1 MGRARLTGGH
11 GVTGG
16 TNFEADF
23 RILGPLEVVV
33 ARRQIAVVTG
43 RQRTLLASLLLRA
56 NEIVPVDELVER
68 LWGADPPGRPR
79 ATVQT
84 YVQRLRRTLG
94 DRQRVLTA
102 PTGYQVVVG
111 PGELDLARF
120 RGLVARAAS
129 TEDPLQQAEHL
140 HEALAQWRG
149 RPLVDVPSEDL
160 RSREVPLLEEER
172 LDVLERCFDVELR
185 LGRHGE
191 LIRQLQA
198 VTEEH
203 PLRERFSGQLMLALY
218 RSGRQ
223 AEAFAVFQGV
233 KQALAEQLGIDPGDE
248 LRVLHQAIL
257 NSEPAV
263 SPPRPPDREAIEVV
277 TSVSAFD
284 RVSPRQLPPDLRDF
298 VGREQVIEQISG
310 LLEPDAATGVPLV
323 VVSGPP
329 GAGKTA
335 LAVRV
340 AHELA
345 VKFPDG
351 QLYADLRGFSVTPA
365 LTPLQVVS
373 RFLVS
378 LGVAGQQV
386 PSDLD
391 EVTTLYRTLL
401 ADRRVLVLLDN
412 AAAPSQVRPLLP
424 NTPGCAVLVTSRNE
438 LRGLTALQGSRP
450 VNLDVLPPAQSYQ
463 VLAEIVG
470 ADRIDAEPGAAAD
483 IATLCGHLPLAL
495 RIAAANLVARPT
507 STVGEF
513 AAELRQGNLLARLVI
528 DGDDEAA
535 VRGAF
540 ELSYTTLPTAAA
552 RLFRLL
558 GLVPG
563 ADLDVGAA
571 AALGDVPAEEVTR
584 LLDQLT
590 AANLVGRSA
599 GTRFQLHD
607 LVRLYAIDRC
617 HLEEDAASIAAATER
632 LYLFYLLRV
641 DAAARLLYPVWI
653 TLLRPEQD
661 SAAVR
666 ARFANSSQALT
677 WMDQEFLNVTAAIAY
692 PEGPADLAWPMAEA
706 LRPYLVTQGRYRAEG
721 LSACLTVL
729 AEAVKAKNS
738 RAAAAM
744 HNTVAAVYNR
754 HAEYERAMWHY
765 NEELLAHR
773 TGEFVIGE
781 ARALIAIGNV
791 YQAMGELD
799 EAAKHIADGLRLAED
814 NGSRP
819 VSCLGWLNVS
829 FVEMLRG
836 NLDDAEHA
844 ARQALSLCDDD
855 GGRIAEGEC
864 RSILGELL
872 LRRGR
877 CIEAIEEFSKAR
889 YLYLSNSVSHYEAD
903 VLGLL
908 ALAHRE
914 LGDYD
919 AAQRHAE
926 SAVATANESSA
937 HDEEADA
944 LAILGSIYLR
954 LGRATQALATFDK
967 ALALARRI
975 GHVRAEIVAEHG
987 LTEHRRNSGD
997 LASAEVHAGT
1007 ALAVCR
1013 SAGFQTLEGQTETL
1027 LGWIKLD
1034 MGDLAAAAAHSRR
1047 AAEIHDRTDG
1057 RLDRARA
1064 LHVLGLAQHALG
1076 DDEAALRCWRQ
1087 AIAALPEAAT
1097 TPDVT
1102 EIRRLTDSLTPSR

>member
-1 MGRARLTGGH
+1 MGVIRRA
-11 GVTGG
+11 
-16 TNFEADF
+16 NFEADF
-23 RILGPLEVVV
+23 RILGPLEVDV
-33 ARRQIAVVTG
+33 ARRKIMVLTG
-43 RQRTLLASLLLRA
+43 KQRALLASLLLRA

-84 YVQRLRRTLG
+84 YVQRLRQTL
-94 DRQRVLTA
+94 DDPERVLTA

-120 RGLVARAAS
+120 RELVARATS
-129 TEDPLQQAEHL
+129 TEDLFRRAEHL

-149 RPLVDVPSEDL
+149 RPLVDVPSESL
-160 RSREVPLLEEER
+160 RSQEVPLLEEER
-172 LDVLERCFDVELR
+172 LDVLEQCFNVELR
-185 LGRHGE
+185 LGRHAE
-191 LIRQLQA
+191 LVRQLQM

-203 PLRERFSGQLMLALY
+203 PLRERFSGQLMVALY

-223 AEAFAVFQGV
+223 AEAFAVFQKV
-233 KQALAEQLGIDPGDE
+233 KQALAEQLGVDPGVE
-248 LRVLHQAIL
+248 LRGLYQAIL
-257 NSEPAV
+257 TGDPAV
-263 SPPRPPDREAIEVV
+263 SPPRPPGPQAIETVPS
-277 TSVSAFD
+277 TPALH
-284 RVSPRQLPPDLRDF
+284 RTSPRQLPPDLRDF
-298 VGREQVIEQISG
+298 VGREQVIERISG
-310 LLEPDAATGVPLV
+310 LLEPDTATGVPLV
-323 VVSGPP
+323 VISGPP

-340 AHELA
+340 AHGLA
-345 VKFPDG
+345 AKFPDG
-351 QLYADLRGFSVTPA
+351 QLYADLRGFSVAPA
-365 LTPLQVVS
+365 LTPLQVIS

-378 LGVAGQQV
+378 LGVLGQQV

-424 NTPGCAVLVTSRNE
+424 NTPRCAVLVTSRNE

-450 VNLDVLPPAQSYQ
+450 LNLDVLLPAQSSR

-470 ADRIDAEPGAAAD
+470 AERIEAEPDAASD
-483 IATLCGHLPLAL
+483 IAALCGHLPLAL
-495 RIAAANLVARPT
+495 RIAAANLVARP
-507 STVGEF
+507 SSSVREF
-513 AAELRQGNLLARLVI
+513 AAELRQGNLLARLMI

-540 ELSYTTLPTAAA
+540 DLSYTSLPAAAA

-563 ADLDVGAA
+563 ADFDVDAA
-571 AALGDVPAEEVTR
+571 AALGDVPVEEATR

-590 AANLVGRSA
+590 AANIVGRHT
-599 GTRFQLHD
+599 GPRFQFHD

-617 HLEEDAASIAAATER
+617 HHGEDTASITAATER
-632 LYLFYLLRV
+632 LYRFYVARV
-641 DAAARLLYPVWI
+641 DAAAHLLYPVWI
-653 TLLRPEQD
+653 TLLRAEQN
-661 SAAVR
+661 SAPVP
-666 ARFANSSQALT
+666 ARFANSSQALA
-677 WMDQEFLNVTAAIAY
+677 WMDLEFLNVTAAITDAA
-692 PEGPADLAWPMAEA
+692 GPTHLAWPMAEA

-721 LSACLTVL
+721 LAACLTVL
-729 AEAVKAKNS
+729 AEAVDAENFP
-738 RAAAAM
+738 AAAAI

-754 HAEYERAMWHY
+754 HAEYERAMYHY
-765 NEELLAHR
+765 NEELRAHR
-773 TGEFVIGE
+773 ISGFAIGE

-799 EAAKHIADGLRLAED
+799 EAAKQIAEGLRLAEE
-814 NGSRP
+814 NGSRA

-829 FVEMLRG
+829 FMEMLRG
-836 NLDDAEHA
+836 RLDDAENA
-844 ARQALSLCDDD
+844 ARQALRLCDDD

-872 LRRGR
+872 LRRGQLT
-877 CIEAIEEFSKAR
+877 EAIEEFNRAR

-908 ALAHRE
+908 ALAYRE
-914 LGDYD
+914 LGDHQ
-919 AAQRHAE
+919 AARGHAE
-926 SAVATANESSA
+926 SAVAIANSSSA

-944 LAILGSIYLR
+944 LAILGSVYLG
-954 LGRATQALATFDK
+954 LGHATQALATFGE

-975 GHVRAEIVAEHG
+975 GHVRAEIMALHG
-987 LTEHRRNSGD
+987 LTEHGRNSGD
-997 LASAEVHAGT
+997 LTLAVSYAEA
-1007 ALAVCR
+1007 ALALCR
-1013 SAGFQTLEGQTETL
+1013 SSGFQTLEGQTETL

-1034 MGDLAAAAAHSRR
+1034 SGDLGTAAGHGRR
-1047 AAEIHDRTDG
+1047 AVEIHERTGG
-1057 RLDRARA
+1057 RLDHARA
-1064 LHVLGLAQHALG
+1064 LHVLGLAQRAQG

-1087 AIAALPEAAT
+1087 ALAALPATGT
-1097 TPDVT
+1097 TPDVVKF
-1102 EIRRLTDSLTPSR
+1102 RRLIGSASPPPPR

>member
-1 MGRARLTGGH
+1 MIGRA
-11 GVTGG
+11 
-16 TNFEADF
+16 NFEVDF

-33 ARRQIAVVTG
+33 ARRQITVLAG

-84 YVQRLRRTLG
+84 YVQRLRQTLG
-94 DRQRVLTA
+94 DPERVLTT

-120 RGLVARAAS
+120 RELVAAGTS
-129 TEDPLQQAEHL
+129 TEDLSQQAEHL

-149 RPLVDVPSEDL
+149 RPLVDVPSESL
-160 RSREVPLLEEER
+160 RSQDVPLLEAER

-185 LGRHGE
+185 LGRHAE
-191 LIRQLQA
+191 LIRRLQV

-223 AEAFAVFQGV
+223 AEAFAVFQNV
-233 KQALAEQLGIDPGDE
+233 KQALAEQLGIDPGEE
-248 LRVLHQAIL
+248 LRVVHQAIL
-257 NSEPAV
+257 TGDPAV
-263 SPPRPPDREAIEVV
+263 SPPRPPVPAAIDVV
-277 TSVSAFD
+277 TSAQVFHRA
-284 RVSPRQLPPDLRDF
+284 SPRQLPPELRDF

-310 LLEPDAATGVPLV
+310 LLEPDTATGVPLV
-323 VVSGPP
+323 VISGPP

-345 VKFPDG
+345 AKFPDG

-365 LTPLQVVS
+365 LTPLQVIS

-378 LGVAGQQV
+378 LGVSGQQV

-391 EVTTLYRTLL
+391 EVTTSYRTLL

-412 AAAPSQVRPLLP
+412 AATPSQVRPLLP

-450 VNLDVLPPAQSYQ
+450 VNLDVLLPAQSYR

-470 ADRIDAEPGAAAD
+470 ADRIDAEPDAAAD
-483 IATLCGHLPLAL
+483 IAALCGHLPLAL

-507 STVGEF
+507 TTVGEF

-540 ELSYTTLPTAAA
+540 ELSYTSLPAAAA

-563 ADLDVGAA
+563 ADFDVDAA
-571 AALGDVPAEEVTR
+571 AALGDVPVEEAAR

-590 AANLVGRSA
+590 AANIVGRYA
-599 GTRFQLHD
+599 GARFHFHD

-617 HLEEDAASIAAATER
+617 HLEEDRASITAATER
-632 LYLFYLLRV
+632 LYRFYLVRV

-653 TLLRPEQD
+653 TLLRPEQNP
-661 SAAVR
+661 AVVR
-666 ARFANSSQALT
+666 ARFAHSSQALA
-677 WMDQEFLNVTAAIAY
+677 WMDQEFLNVTAAITHAGA
-692 PEGPADLAWPMAEA
+692 EGPTHLAWPMAEA

-729 AEAVKAKNS
+729 DDAVEAENF

-744 HNTVAAVYNR
+744 HNTVGAVYNR
-754 HAEYERAMWHY
+754 HAEYQRAMWHY
-765 NEELLAHR
+765 NEELCAHR
-773 TGEFVIGE
+773 ISGFAVGE
-781 ARALIAIGNV
+781 ARALITIGNV

-799 EAAKHIADGLRLAED
+799 EAAKQIAAGLRLAEE
-814 NGSRP
+814 NGSRA

-836 NLDDAEHA
+836 KLDDAENA

-877 CIEAIEEFSKAR
+877 FIEAIEEFSRAR

-914 LGDYD
+914 LGDYQ

-926 SAVATANESSA
+926 SAVAIANESSA

-954 LGRATQALATFDK
+954 LGHATRALATFDK

-975 GHVRAEIVAEHG
+975 GHVRAEIVSLHG

-997 LASAEVHAGT
+997 LASAVIHAET
-1007 ALAVCR
+1007 ALALCR

-1034 MGDLAAAAAHSRR
+1034 MGDLVAAAGHSRR
-1047 AAEIHDRTDG
+1047 AVDIHDRTDG
-1057 RLDRARA
+1057 RLDHARA
-1064 LHVLGLAQHALG
+1064 LHVLGLAQQAQG
-1076 DDEAALRCWRQ
+1076 DDEAALRCWRL
-1087 AIAALPEAAT
+1087 ALAVLSETGT
-1097 TPDVT
+1097 TPDVM
-1102 EIRRLTDSLTPSR
+1102 EFRRLTSSAGPLTT